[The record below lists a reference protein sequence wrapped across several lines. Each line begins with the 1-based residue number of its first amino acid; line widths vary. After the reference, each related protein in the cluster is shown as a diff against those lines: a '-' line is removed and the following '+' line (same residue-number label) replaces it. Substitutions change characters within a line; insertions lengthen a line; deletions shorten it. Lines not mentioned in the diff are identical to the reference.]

1 MREFGNRPKAEDAL
15 AARQKRME
23 KIQVHPLSH
32 EERDRFADQWHD
44 IQARF
49 VDDPPGSIE
58 QADRLVCDVM
68 KARGYPMSEFE
79 HRAEDLSVDHPHVV
93 RNYRAAH
100 QIAMRHE
107 QGQASTEDLRQ
118 GLVYYRDLFDEL
130 VGGPRRWAEGAK
142 TMNQVEE
149 HLSTADFV
157 AGGQAAREEDPEP
170 TRPAA
175 KVWPARRVRDHCC
188 RAISCRICA
197 TAGITSRPVSS
208 TNLARPCSRPT
219 NSSRRP

>member
-1 MREFGNRPKAEDAL
+1 MTTTGIVLIVIAVIAVAVLAWYLMRERRTKELRSHFGPEYEYATREFGDRAKAEDAL

-23 KIQVHPLSH
+23 KLNVHPLSN
-32 EERDRFADQWHD
+32 EERDRFSDQWHQL
-44 IQARF
+44 QARF
-49 VDDPPGSIE
+49 VDDPSGSTE

-100 QIAMRHE
+100 QIAMRRE

-130 VGGPRRWAEGAK
+130 LDA
-142 TMNQVEE
+142 
-149 HLSTADFV
+149 HV
-157 AGGQAAREEDPEP
+157 AGHKEQ
-170 TRPAA
+170 
-175 KVWPARRVRDHCC
+175 RR
-188 RAISCRICA
+188 
-197 TAGITSRPVSS
+197 
-208 TNLARPCSRPT
+208 
-219 NSSRRP
+219 